1 MQKAAQNRKRHIRGI
16 IRKAHDEEEKLKE
29 IAFINE
35 LEAQNKR
42 HDFLQSC
49 RERRGRIQGIQDG
62 RRKRQ
67 EEKAAKEAAVEER
80 RKALERERL
89 ERLDRLQDERR
100 QRDER
105 IGRKSFKN

>member
-1 MQKAAQNRKRHIRGI
+1 MSF
-16 IRKAHDEEEKLKE
+16 LS
-29 IAFINE
+29 
-35 LEAQNKR
+35 R

-49 RERRGRIQGIQDG
+49 RERRGRIQGIQED

-105 IGRKSFKN
+105 IGRKSTIYKLERDYSFVLCRSAATATGAGKTRTS